1 MQLLKITT
9 TPLQYELE
17 VEHARLEHNTAQD
30 VPRAD
35 VQTQPMELSID
46 TKNTEVHIDTY
57 EARKSIGLSNTK
69 DSLTIRAQK
78 AQQSVDEATR
88 NYVELG
94 KQLSN
99 TADGVTIGK
108 IVKQKMIEQPE
119 MYTAFLPNASA
130 EISWEPSSVSYD
142 FKPQE
147 SNYNWQ
153 LSENQFNYIPG
164 SVKMT
169 ILQKASVEIEYL
181 GGPQY
186 VPKSASPDYNPGE

>member
-1 MQLLKITT
+1 MK
-9 TPLQYELE
+9 
-17 VEHARLEHNTAQD
+17 
-30 VPRAD
+30 
-35 VQTQPMELSID
+35 ID
-46 TKNTEVHIDTY
+46 TKNTEVHINSY
-57 EARKSIGLSNTK
+57 EVRKSIGLTNAK
-69 DSLTIRAQK
+69 DSLEIRTQK
-78 AQQSVDEATR
+78 AQQSVDDATR
-88 NYVELG
+88 NYVEMG
-94 KQLSN
+94 KQMSN

-108 IVKQKMIEQPE
+108 IVKQKMLEQPE

-142 FKPQE
+142 FTPSE

-153 LSENQFNYIPG
+153 MAQNQFNYIPG

-186 VPKSASPDYNPGE
+186 VPKSASPDYEAE